1 MLIVPD
7 QDALSVEA
15 KVSPNDIDQLRPAQ
29 PAVLR
34 FSAFNMRTTPEVNG
48 IVSWISPDITKDE
61 RTDASYYT
69 LRIAVSEEELK
80 RLKGLKVV
88 PGMPVEAF
96 IQTEY
101 RTALSYFLKPL
112 TDQVTR
118 TFLDS
123 SRVFFASSAQLVVQ
137 PFQGATFKISTAE

>member
-1 MLIVPD
+1 MAFLDPP
-7 QDALSVEA
+7 S
-15 KVSPNDIDQLRPAQ
+15 NLRGGVGYRRSGRKAISRPLRGLW
-29 PAVLR
+29 AVLR
-34 FSAFNMRTTPEVNG
+34 FSAFNMRTTPEVIG
-48 IVSWISPDITKDE
+48 KVSWISPDITKDE

-118 TFLDS
+118 TFRD
-123 SRVFFASSAQLVVQ
+123 
-137 PFQGATFKISTAE
+137 G